1 VGSGSLVVVSSL
13 STMSLADIALS
24 VIADDHGDVY
34 RSVIGWLDEVS
45 HETQDSLSKAIAY
58 EPPATG
64 DERADALLAAA
75 AEHAAFHADVCVPD
89 WLTKPNRFLRTAWF
103 PIDLPSGRVR
113 GLVTSPASFAR
124 RGIFIDRS
132 DLDRV

>member
-1 VGSGSLVVVSSL
+1 
-13 STMSLADIALS
+13 MSLADIALS

-64 DERADALLAAA
+64 DEPMRCSPRRPSMLPFTLMFA
-75 AEHAAFHADVCVPD
+75 C
-89 WLTKPNRFLRTAWF
+89 LT
-103 PIDLPSGRVR
+103 G
-113 GLVTSPASFAR
+113 
-124 RGIFIDRS
+124 
-132 DLDRV
+132 

>member
-1 VGSGSLVVVSSL
+1 MRSGSIAVVSSL
-13 STMSLADIALS
+13 STMSLADIARS
-24 VIADDHGDVY
+24 VIADDRADVY
-34 RSVIGWLDEVS
+34 RAVIGWLDEVS
-45 HETQDSLSKAIAY
+45 HESQDTLSRAIVD
-58 EPPATG
+58 EPQATG
-64 DERADALLAAA
+64 DQRADALLAAA
-75 AEHAAFHADVCVPD
+75 AEHAAFHADVCVPV